1 IVEREKEVK
10 AFLSEEYFQLF
21 GLFDLDIKA
30 KLISKDEI
38 PYEQKTTLKLFAGE
52 YVYTKDDGMYRCIV
66 CGNPLFDSSTKFESG
81 SGWPSFYD
89 IATKGNVILEEDK
102 SLGMN
107 RTEATCANC
116 GAHLG
121 HVFNDGPKEKTG
133 LRYCINS
140 CALDFQKG

>member
-1 IVEREKEVK
+1 VKKIPQDELKRKLTPEAFHITQEKGTE
-10 AFLSEEYFQLF
+10 APF
-21 GLFDLDIKA
+21 
-30 KLISKDEI
+30 
-38 PYEQKTTLKLFAGE
+38 TGE

>member
-1 IVEREKEVK
+1 MKKIPQDELKRKLTPEAFHITQEKGTE
-10 AFLSEEYFQLF
+10 APF
-21 GLFDLDIKA
+21 
-30 KLISKDEI
+30 
-38 PYEQKTTLKLFAGE
+38 TGE

>member
-1 IVEREKEVK
+1 MKKIPQDELKRKLTPEALHITQEKGTE
-10 AFLSEEYFQLF
+10 APF
-21 GLFDLDIKA
+21 
-30 KLISKDEI
+30 
-38 PYEQKTTLKLFAGE
+38 TGE